1 MKDMKSK
8 WIMGCTESGPIA
20 GKVMESISP
29 QYIGQKVSHRVSWI
43 EGYEG
48 WLDEGHYVEFD
59 HDIWNYILVV
69 WNRVLTAK
77 AEIENIL
84 GFSLKY

>member
-1 MKDMKSK
+1 M
-8 WIMGCTESGPIA
+8 
-20 GKVMESISP
+20 
-29 QYIGQKVSHRVSWI
+29 SHIVSWI

-84 GFSLKY
+84 GFSLRY

>member
-20 GKVMESISP
+20 GKVLESISP
-29 QYIGQKVSHRVSWI
+29 QYPGQNVSHKVSWI
-43 EGYEG
+43 EDYEG
-48 WLDEGHYVEFD
+48 WLDEGHYIEFNQNKWN
-59 HDIWNYILVV
+59 DILNEWNKILI
-69 WNRVLTAK
+69 AK
-77 AEIENIL
+77 ANIERIL

>member
-20 GKVMESISP
+20 GKVIESISP
-29 QYIGQKVSHRVSWI
+29 QYPGQEISHKVSWI
-43 EGYEG
+43 EDYEG

-59 HDIWNYILVV
+59 KNKWNCILNE
-69 WNRVLTAK
+69 WNKILIAK
-77 AEIENIL
+77 ANIEHIL
-84 GFSLKY
+84 GFSLRY